1 MQYKSSC
8 VRSFQIRLK
17 LFYSLDQKAQ
27 KDSRKTGFFSVHSN
41 VFHGILN
48 RINTELDACC
58 CFSFFWGF
66 HATGDVASRFVNC
79 CKALRVL

>member
-17 LFYSLDQKAQ
+17 LFCSLDQKAQ

-41 VFHGILN
+41 VFHGKLN
-48 RINTELDACC
+48 IESIQNWTHVAVFR
-58 CFSFFWGF
+58 SFGVFMLQEMW
-66 HATGDVASRFVNC
+66 
-79 CKALRVL
+79 LLVL